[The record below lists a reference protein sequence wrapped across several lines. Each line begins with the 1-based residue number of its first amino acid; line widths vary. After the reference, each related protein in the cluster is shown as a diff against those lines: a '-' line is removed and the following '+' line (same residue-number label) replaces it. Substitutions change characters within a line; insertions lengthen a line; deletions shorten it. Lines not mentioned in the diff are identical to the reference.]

1 MEVQT
6 MALLADN
13 NVTDSDFS
21 EPVMSCLPELPWTAT
36 DEDIADRRD
45 CRDLIMFTL
54 DEDANCK

>member
-1 MEVQT
+1 

-36 DEDIADRRD
+36 DEDITDRRD